1 MAALRATSEVDHR
14 IGSQVHSY
22 DAVIAAL
29 AGRQYGVVAR
39 FQLIA
44 IGLSARMIDRR
55 LAAGRLHVIHRG
67 VYAVGH
73 PRIPQ
78 EGRWLAAVLA
88 CGDGAVLSHRS
99 AAALWGIRP
108 YAGRPEVIAAHAHR
122 RGRLLVARRSSIE
135 PDECTVHR
143 GIPCTTAARTLID
156 LATVVKP
163 HAIDRA
169 VREAEFLQLV
179 DFAELGRML
188 EHRPRG
194 TKQLRT
200 AIARAAE
207 SLAHTRSELEDRFR
221 TLVLDEDLPTPEFN
235 ATIAL
240 KEITIEADAV
250 WHHEKVIVELDGWAA
265 HRTRDQFRHDR
276 HRDRVLTLG
285 GWRVLRYTWLDIDH
299 RAAREIRELLSERK
313 RRRSGRPRSVARSA

>member
-1 MAALRATSEVDHR
+1 MAPARTTSEVDHR

-122 RGRLLVARRSSIE
+122 RGDLLVARRSSIA
-135 PDECTVHR
+135 PSECTTHR
-143 GIPCTTAARTLID
+143 AMPCTTAERTLID
-156 LATVVKP
+156 LARVVHP

-169 VREAEFLQLV
+169 VRESEFLGLV
-179 DFAELGRML
+179 DFAQLERML
-188 EHRPRG
+188 ATQRGG
-194 TKQLRT
+194 TKHL
-200 AIARAAE
+200 
-207 SLAHTRSELEDRFR
+207 
-221 TLVLDEDLPTPEFN
+221 
-235 ATIAL
+235 
-240 KEITIEADAV
+240 
-250 WHHEKVIVELDGWAA
+250 
-265 HRTRDQFRHDR
+265 
-276 HRDRVLTLG
+276 
-285 GWRVLRYTWLDIDH
+285 
-299 RAAREIRELLSERK
+299 
-313 RRRSGRPRSVARSA
+313 